1 MSTKKP
7 NLNILKSLLWNANG
21 LKQHETELLHLLLEK
36 QIDIALITETHCK
49 PNTKLFF
56 PGFKFF
62 RTDHPDKTVQAGT
75 AIIISSK
82 IQHQLLPNIQLPT
95 IIINNYSDNIKPRS
109 YQNFFSLTFLLTR
122 PYLQDN

>member
-21 LKQHETELLHLLLEK
+21 LKQHETELFHLLLEK
-36 QIDIALITETHCK
+36 QIDIAFITETHYK
-49 PNTKLFF
+49 LNTKFFF
-56 PGFKFF
+56 PGFKIF
-62 RTDHPDKTVQAGT
+62 RTDHPDKTAHAGT